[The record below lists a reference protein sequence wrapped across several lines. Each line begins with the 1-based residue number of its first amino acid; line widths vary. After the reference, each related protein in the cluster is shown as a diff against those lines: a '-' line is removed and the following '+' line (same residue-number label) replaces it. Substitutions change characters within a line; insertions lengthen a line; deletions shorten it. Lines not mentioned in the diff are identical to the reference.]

1 MTYKDAVT
9 KHIAQTPEAEML
21 RRMGQEE
28 RSEMTEE
35 KEVKETGLTL
45 PSEDRFISDIKAIN
59 RFQEVVKENMIPG
72 LDYGV
77 IPGTPKPTLLKPG
90 AEKMAKLLGLAD
102 HYEIEDKIED
112 WDKPFFR
119 YLIRCS
125 LVSVASGITI
135 SEGLGECNSMESKY
149 RWREAKRVCPD
160 CGAEAIIKGKVEY
173 GGGWVCFKKQGGCGS
188 KFEDNA
194 VSIIGQ
200 ETGRVENDDIYSLVN
215 TILKMATKR
224 ALVGAALSAGRL
236 SAIFTQDIEDMGEQK
251 AEIPAED
258 KPAPK
263 STPKSKTAIT
273 DGQIEAI
280 KKVTRWDDDEI
291 YLRAVTKFGWIKDIH
306 DVTEH
311 DAGQWILK
319 LQKENK

>member
-1 MTYKDAVT
+1 MSL
-9 KHIAQTPEAEML
+9 L
-21 RRMGQEE
+21 R
-28 RSEMTEE
+28 
-35 KEVKETGLTL
+35 
-45 PSEDRFISDIKAIN
+45 AIN
-59 RFQEVVKENMIPG
+59 RFQEVVKENMILG

-102 HYEIEDKIED
+102 HYEIEDKTED

-160 CGAEAIIKGKVEY
+160 CGAEAIIKGKAEY
-173 GGGWVCFKKQGGCGS
+173 GGGWVCFKKQGGCGA

-200 ETGRVENDDIYSLVN
+200 DTGRVENDDIYSLVN

-251 AEIPAED
+251 AEAKEESPSED
-258 KPAPK
+258 KPKP
-263 STPKSKTAIT
+263 TPKRKTAIT

-280 KKVTRWDDDEI
+280 KKVTGWDDDEI
-291 YLRAVTKFGWIKDIH
+291 YLRAVTKFGYDIKDIH
-306 DVTEH
+306 DVSEG

>member
-1 MTYKDAVT
+1 M
-9 KHIAQTPEAEML
+9 M
-21 RRMGQEE
+21 EE
-28 RSEMTEE
+28 QD
-35 KEVKETGLTL
+35 VKETGLTL
-45 PSEDRFISDIKAIN
+45 PSEDRFIRDIRAIN

-102 HYEIEDKIED
+102 HYEIEDKTED

-125 LVSVASGITI
+125 LVSVSSGIPI

-149 RWREAKRVCPD
+149 RWREAKRVCPV
-160 CGAEAIIKGKVEY
+160 CGEEAIIKGKAEY

-194 VSIIGQ
+194 VSIIEQ

-251 AEIPAED
+251 QEAKEEIPAED
-258 KPAPK
+258 KPKP
-263 STPKSKTAIT
+263 TPKRKTAIT
-273 DGQIEAI
+273 DGQIEAL
-280 KKVTRWDDDEI
+280 KKVTGWDDDEG
-291 YLRAVTKFGWIKDIH
+291 YLKAMNEFGLDIKDIR

-319 LQKENK
+319 LQKEAK